1 MLNLCDFF
9 SIAMCANYSLELN
22 SIVHWVSQFIGHT
35 KIFLGSVHCKEP
47 EFQIKSPTVLL
58 GTVHCSAVF
67 QPFLLKEEVGRE
79 NQVNHEEKKCT
90 AYFIHVVYVSYV
102 KY

>member
-1 MLNLCDFF
+1 MFN
-9 SIAMCANYSLELN
+9 ELN
-22 SIVHWVSQFIGHT
+22 KITVT
-35 KIFLGSVHCKEP
+35 KSFKEP
-47 EFQIKSPTVLL
+47 DFKYKLPTVLL

-67 QPFLLKEEVGRE
+67 KPFLLKEEVGRE